1 MSSSN
6 NTIKLKNLAALM
18 SICVATLLSLVKA
31 LAFFYTGSLSV
42 LSSMVDSLADVISSL
57 ITYIAVRISDKP
69 LNEKHR
75 YGYGKAEAVSALL
88 QAAFIA
94 GSAGFILYDGI
105 KRFIYPVTVEQ
116 TIVGMAIMCFSLFS
130 TLVLVI
136 FQRHVVKKTNSKAID
151 ADSAHYTVDILSNSS
166 VILSLLVV
174 RYLQWQWFDVLT
186 ALLIAFYL
194 SANALRLAYDALNE
208 ITDAEVDDN
217 TKKHIINIIQ
227 TVANVKGYHDLRTR
241 VAGAHMFIEI
251 HLELDGNLSL
261 FTTHA
266 IADEVEH
273 KIVAA
278 FPQAQVI
285 IHQDPYGIYENRLDN
300 QIKTL

>member
-1 MSSSN
+1 
-6 NTIKLKNLAALM
+6 M
-18 SICVATLLSLVKA
+18 SISVATLLSLVKA

-57 ITYIAVRISDKP
+57 ITYIAVRISNKP
-69 LNEKHR
+69 LNERHR

-88 QAAFIA
+88 QSAFIA

-105 KRFIYPVTVEQ
+105 KRFIYPIIVEQ
-116 TIVGMAIMCFSLFS
+116 TAVGMAIMCFSLFS
-130 TLVLVI
+130 TLLLVI

-151 ADSAHYTVDILSNSS
+151 ADSAHYTVDILSNFS

-273 KIVAA
+273 KIIAA

-285 IHQDPYGIYENRLDN
+285 IHQDPYGICENRLDN